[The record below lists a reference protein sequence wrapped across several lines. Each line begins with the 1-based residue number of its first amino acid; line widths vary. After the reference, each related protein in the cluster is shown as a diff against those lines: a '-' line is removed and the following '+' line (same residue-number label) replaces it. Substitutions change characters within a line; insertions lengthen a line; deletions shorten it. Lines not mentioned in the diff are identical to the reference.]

1 MSRRMSSPVIT
12 AYTPSSES
20 AALGSMLRILPC
32 GTELRV
38 IFPYSIPGNVR
49 LWIYSALPSTL
60 DLLSSRRTERLTW
73 RVGGVLRSV
82 FGGGSIIFA
91 IVLLSPARG
100 ECAPAPS
107 HVCRRRSHEGR
118 RLAPVHQ
125 PRRPPLSKTRAGPEA
140 RQPVRLRP
148 QRRASGVLS
157 RH

>member
-49 LWIYSALPSTL
+49 LWMYSALPVTL
-60 DLLSSRRTERLTW
+60 ELLSSRRTERLTW

-100 ECAPAPS
+100 ENAPAPS
-107 HVCRRRSHEGR
+107 RVCKRPTHAGR
-118 RLAPVHQ
+118 QSVPAH
-125 PRRPPLSKTRAGPEA
+125 PRRYLRLLKTPVA
-140 RQPVRLRP
+140 REE
-148 QRRASGVLS
+148 
-157 RH
+157 H